1 MIFVRLA
8 CSDTIAHMTRPI
20 LLVVYFIAA
29 LMAAGQSD
37 AVKIVSAEEAT
48 GHIVRRVEPTVP
60 PIAKLAKVGGKV
72 KLHIVISASGE
83 VSSATFL
90 SGPPLLLKAAIDAV
104 KQWKFKPFLE
114 GDAPVVV
121 ATDVELDFPA
131 GMSDGESAVRKKYFS
146 AEDECRSLV
155 KSGQYAEAET
165 ACRHAVELSEG
176 LPKDVVLE
184 RTEAL
189 SMLANSIYLQHRF
202 SDAIPLYEKALELNK
217 GYLKSDDADLATDY
231 ENLGRVYA
239 AVGNPAKSDEMFGVA
254 VATFR
259 AAIQGLPSMY
269 ENYSRRLKRT
279 LELYAQLKDAEG
291 QTEAASA
298 LRKQAAEINPYVNPA
313 AALPAIPPPT
323 RILKDSGNSPPKT
336 DTKLTCDTSDCT
348 HGKFAVRKAAVLDY
362 VSHVAFT
369 PDSKLLL
376 AARNQG
382 ALDIWDTSSWRKQAS
397 IDTGQDSLTA
407 LAISPD
413 GMLAATGSHGNTVKV
428 WNIQSGKL
436 VVEFIAESTNRDEFL
451 EYLAFNP
458 DASLLATGGNFT
470 KGLVLDLQTHRS
482 VASLGGTK
490 QVQFS
495 SDGNQLVGAT
505 GHQVLVWDTKSWN
518 VQKTLDDPEKNVTMI
533 SIDEANQRIAIAGWQ
548 KGVRIL
554 DLGTGQLVDAVPNVS
569 TDALRFNYGWR
580 NLVTGRGT
588 LGIWSVPIAKLLCE
602 TPDLEISDIALS
614 PDGKY
619 IAANLR
625 DTIGIWVTEAL
636 GECMNPR

>member
-1 MIFVRLA
+1 
-8 CSDTIAHMTRPI
+8 
-20 LLVVYFIAA
+20 
-29 LMAAGQSD
+29 
-37 AVKIVSAEEAT
+37 
-48 GHIVRRVEPTVP
+48 
-60 PIAKLAKVGGKV
+60 
-72 KLHIVISASGE
+72 
-83 VSSATFL
+83 
-90 SGPPLLLKAAIDAV
+90 
-104 KQWKFKPFLE
+104 
-114 GDAPVVV
+114 
-121 ATDVELDFPA
+121 
-131 GMSDGESAVRKKYFS
+131 
-146 AEDECRSLV
+146 
-155 KSGQYAEAET
+155 
-165 ACRHAVELSEG
+165 
-176 LPKDVVLE
+176 
-184 RTEAL
+184 
-189 SMLANSIYLQHRF
+189 
-202 SDAIPLYEKALELNK
+202 
-217 GYLKSDDADLATDY
+217 
-231 ENLGRVYA
+231 
-239 AVGNPAKSDEMFGVA
+239 
-254 VATFR
+254 
-259 AAIQGLPSMY
+259 
-269 ENYSRRLKRT
+269 
-279 LELYAQLKDAEG
+279 
-291 QTEAASA
+291 
-298 LRKQAAEINPYVNPA
+298 
-313 AALPAIPPPT
+313 
-323 RILKDSGNSPPKT
+323 
-336 DTKLTCDTSDCT
+336 
-348 HGKFAVRKAAVLDY
+348 VRKAAVLDY

-451 EYLAFNP
+451 EYVAFNP